1 MVDRCREEKAAEP
14 GSERGAKQAEEKKN
28 VEKNKSV
35 EKKGARAQ
43 QQQASGG
50 FFFFPCFPSLL
61 PRLPLFST
69 TAIALV
75 LPRAQT
81 ISPSLCSQRLR
92 KEGKRRTRQR
102 ERGEDARSISHLMK
116 KKPLASQPLNSD
128 TALPPRPTHRSDPS
142 SPARRAS
149 SSADRL
155 DWRATRSAAAMVKTG
170 VL

>member
-1 MVDRCREEKAAEP
+1 MSRGKSSRARERERGQASRREEERREKQERREKRSEGAA
-14 GSERGAKQAEEKKN
+14 A
-28 VEKNKSV
+28 
-35 EKKGARAQ
+35 
-43 QQQASGG
+43 ASLWRL
-50 FFFFPCFPSLL
+50 FFFPCFPSLL